1 MPLKEVIMLKVLMPV
16 DGSETALR
24 AATQFAALAPKLQEA
39 EVLLL
44 NVQRPVALNERIIDG
59 RPSELRHLEAPLR
72 EAAEKLFA
80 STRKVLEGAGI
91 EYTTHVEF
99 ADPATAIAD
108 YAQGHHCDLIV
119 MGTRGLGAIAQITLG
134 SVSNK
139 VLHLTA
145 IPVMLVK

>member
-1 MPLKEVIMLKVLMPV
+1 MLKVLMPV
-16 DGSETALR
+16 DGSEAALR
-24 AATQFAALAPKLQEA
+24 AATQFAALAPQLQEA

-44 NVQRPVALNERIIDG
+44 NVQHPIALSDRVIDG

-72 EAAEKLFA
+72 EAAEKLF
-80 STRKVLEGAGI
+80 SVTRKVLEAAGI
-91 EYTTHVEF
+91 AYTTHVEF

-108 YAQGHHCDLIV
+108 YAHRHHCDLIV

-145 IPVMLVK
+145 LPVMLVK